1 MEVKLELEYE
11 NFNAAGKII
20 LKVKAC
26 ILAMQ
31 RKMINSMLIANDFIN
46 ALPKKHQK
54 QLKVTKDF
62 SCTSL
67 NWQHRGNSFRI
78 NNQGPQQAKI

>member
-1 MEVKLELEYE
+1 
-11 NFNAAGKII
+11 
-20 LKVKAC
+20 
-26 ILAMQ
+26 
-31 RKMINSMLIANDFIN
+31 MINSMLIANDFIN
-46 ALPKKHQK
+46 ALPKRNTET
-54 QLKVTKDF
+54 TKGYEGFF

>member
-1 MEVKLELEYE
+1 VHPGYAK
-11 NFNAAGKII
+11 G
-20 LKVKAC
+20 
-26 ILAMQ
+26 
-31 RKMINSMLIANDFIN
+31 KMINSMLIANDFIN
-46 ALPKKHQK
+46 ALPKKKHPK

-62 SCTSL
+62 SCTSP

>member
-1 MEVKLELEYE
+1 MKTLMRLEPKL
-11 NFNAAGKII
+11 F
-20 LKVKAC
+20 LKVKC
-26 ILAMQ
+26 ILAL
-31 RKMINSMLIANDFIN
+31 KMINSMLIANDFIN
-46 ALPKKHQK
+46 ALPETPK

-62 SCTSL
+62 SCTSP